1 MSKEQFRRYQ
11 VIQATVDGKTT
22 ILEAS
27 QALGLSTRQ
36 ILRLKKGVKSDGAS
50 AIIHGN
56 TNRKPANSI
65 SSEEKKRILD
75 ILSGEEFK
83 SCNFSHFRDILSEYF
98 DIEIS
103 YSSLYRLL
111 SSQGLKSPKK
121 RRRKKTHR
129 RRARRPQAGLLV
141 QVDATP
147 YQWFSGDSKSY
158 ALHGA
163 IDDATGQILALY
175 MTKNECLRGYFNMAR
190 RMIENYGIPVSLYAD
205 RHTIFQSPNK
215 EKAEFDS
222 SLNANDTQFGR
233 SLKELGIQL
242 IPARSPQAKG
252 RIERLWGT
260 LQSRLPVEFSLNR
273 ISTLEAANEYLS
285 KYIYQYNSQFAV
297 EPKDSDSM
305 FIRPESLD
313 DLNHILCVKETR
325 TVDAGGVFSYK
336 GRSFVI
342 SQEGLNSG
350 IYKGTKVDV
359 LVHDSYSIAACFK
372 GRIFS
377 VLPYIPPKRASK
389 VKMDALPKS
398 KAHKPTAAQQLS
410 PEKEYVFS
418 EEYSYP
424 AMLEMLNEILE
435 APY

>member
-1 MSKEQFRRYQ
+1 MSRKQFRRYQ
-11 VIQATVDGKTT
+11 VIQATIDGNTT
-22 ILEAS
+22 IAQAS

-36 ILRLKKGVKSDGAS
+36 ILRLKKGVKQDGAS

-56 TNRKPANSI
+56 ANRKPSNAI
-65 SSEEKKRILD
+65 SSEDKKRILD
-75 ILSGEEFK
+75 ILSSDEFK
-83 SCNFSHFRDILSEYF
+83 SCNFSHFRDILAMYY

-111 SSQGLKSPKK
+111 TSQGIKSPKK
-121 RRRKKTHR
+121 RRRKRVHR

-147 YQWFSGDSKSY
+147 HQWFLGDSKPY

-175 MTKNECLRGYFNMAR
+175 MTKNECLKGYFNMTR

-222 SLNANDTQFGR
+222 SIKANDTQFGR
-233 SLKELGIQL
+233 ALNELGIEL

-260 LQSRLPVEFSLNR
+260 LQSRLPVEFSLNN
-273 ISTLEAANEYLS
+273 ITTLEAANEFLS
-285 KYIYQYNSQFAV
+285 KYIYEYNSQFAV
-297 EPKDSDSM
+297 EPKDSGSM
-305 FIRPESLD
+305 FIRLESLD
-313 DLNHILCVKETR
+313 DLHSILCIKESR

-336 GRSFVI
+336 GKSFVV
-342 SQEGLNSG
+342 SPDGLNAG
-350 IYKGTKVDV
+350 IYKGTKIEVCI
-359 LVHDSYSIAACFK
+359 HDDCTM
-372 GRIFS
+372 S
-377 VLPYIPPKRASK
+377 VAYNGSVFPILPYMPPKRAPK
-389 VKMDALPKS
+389 VKPPVLPKS
-398 KAHKPTAAQQLS
+398 TAHKPTSAQQWS
-410 PEKEYVFS
+410 NEKAYGFL

-424 AMLEMLNEILE
+424 AMLEMLNEIFE